1 MKTAPLSKCSEGRF
15 CASHLYSGWCCI
27 VASASL
33 FNCVLQYLASLKDW
47 HLPGW
52 DHNGLV
58 GLGIPAGTLG
68 ALFHFKA
75 AEASELDLISRAL
88 RFLNL
93 GEKCV
98 QDFLRIRFGD
108 SALLGHT
115 SNQFSLVHKAN
126 SFLFLL
132 IWISTL
138 YMITASAAYHSGE
151 CSRQSS

>member
-75 AEASELDLISRAL
+75 AEASELDLISRAQ

-93 GEKCV
+93 GEKCANLYYFTGV
-98 QDFLRIRFGD
+98 FIY
-108 SALLGHT
+108 
-115 SNQFSLVHKAN
+115 FS
-126 SFLFLL
+126 
-132 IWISTL
+132 
-138 YMITASAAYHSGE
+138 
-151 CSRQSS
+151 